1 MLITSQLP
9 WKRIAFNKWGLIALE
24 LFLFNN
30 LINPAGD
37 ILYNTKPVAK
47 QPSYILHWQK
57 TNRLLHFYKQSNQS
71 KSKPGRSSFLF
82 LLEIHVKWAITPVA
96 DTKCLHTVLNFTI
109 LKKLWASGH
118 NVVRY
123 NTPAWG
129 NRLQCVILLLVVVW
143 TKKLNFS
150 TFYWF

>member
-1 MLITSQLP
+1 MKKGSLSINGVSSRLSCFCSIIWLILQVIYFITQSLLP
-9 WKRIAFNKWGLIALE
+9 SNRLTFFIDRKRIVCSIFT
-24 LFLFNN
+24 NN
-30 LINPAGD
+30 L
-37 ILYNTKPVAK
+37 
-47 QPSYILHWQK
+47 
-57 TNRLLHFYKQSNQS
+57 NQS
-71 KSKPGRSSFLF
+71 KSKPDRSSFLF

-109 LKKLWASGH
+109 LKKLWASRH

-143 TKKLNFS
+143 AKKLNFS